1 MEEAPRLTP
10 GAVVAIWEL
19 PDGPA
24 MYKPVLQVTDLRLVT
39 AKNSVADSGQQQK
52 PERYRM
58 LLSDGVHSQQS
69 TLAAAL
75 NHLVTDGALRAGSI
89 VQLQDITCNNIE
101 GRRCTCVLLSPLATD
116 WILLLI
122 CFQIGRASCRERVCQ
137 YV

>member
-24 MYKPVLQVTDLRLVT
+24 TYKPVLQVADLRLDT
-39 AKNSVADSGQQQK
+39 AKKSAAEAAADSGQQQK
-52 PERYRM
+52 KAERFRM
-58 LLSDGVHSQQS
+58 LLSDGVDSQQFM
-69 TLAAAL
+69 LAAAL
-75 NHLVTDGALRAGSI
+75 NHLVTDGALHPGSI

-116 WILLLI
+116 WILVFICLL
-122 CFQIGRASCRERVCQ
+122 RLV
-137 YV
+137 